1 MPTIITATAQ
11 FAPEHVDQVHAASAI
26 MTTASQAEDGCIDY
40 AFSQDVTDPTLFR
53 IVEIW
58 VDDAALAQHFKTPH
72 MAVFSETLA
81 TCPPVSIEAIRHV
94 GGQSAPLDVEAIQ
107 KAHP

>member
-1 MPTIITATAQ
+1 MPTIITAKAR
-11 FAPEHVDQVHAASAI
+11 FAAHHVEAVKAASAI

-40 AFSQDVTDPTLFR
+40 AFAQDVTDQALFR

-58 VDDAALAQHFKTPH
+58 EDDVALARHFKMPH

-81 TCPPVSIEAIRHV
+81 ACPPESIEALRHV
-94 GGQSAPLDVEAIQ
+94 SHDTGPLDIAAFQ
-107 KAHP
+107 DP

>member
-11 FAPEHVDQVHAASAI
+11 FAPEHVEQVYAASAI
-26 MTTASQAEDGCIDY
+26 MTKASQAEDGCIDY
-40 AFSQDVTDPTLFR
+40 AFAQDVTDPTIFR

-58 VDDAALAQHFKTPH
+58 EDDAALARHFKMPH

-81 TCPPVSIEAIRHV
+81 TCPPVSIEAIHHV
-94 GGQSAPLDVEAIQ
+94 SERSGPLDVAAIQ
-107 KAHP
+107 QAGG